1 VAQHLVGG
9 LELAVFP
16 RTSLLDLILLNIF
29 INYLNEGIEY
39 ALSDF
44 ADDTKL
50 AGVADAPEGC
60 ATI

>member
-1 VAQHLVGG
+1 
-9 LELAVFP
+9 VFP